1 MLAPIRNR
9 DISTKATKGAA
20 ATIPL
25 KCRARTLGIPLAV
38 SRELWFQFVALLFRL
53 GSPAH
58 LVVFRFA
65 DAFFEHLRTLAP
77 SLGIFVF
84 SEGICC
90 LPAGRTGQGIP
101 TLRFGY
107 GFPTF
112 FLRIRFRF
120 SRQLTFGLLII
131 GFGRFGRRMTVNR
144 G

>member
-1 MLAPIRNR
+1 SSNVETR
-9 DISTKATKGAA
+9 AA
-20 ATIPL
+20 
-25 KCRARTLGIPLAV
+25 GITVAV
-38 SRELWFQFVALLFRL
+38 SRELWFEFVDLLVRASCL
-53 GSPAH
+53 TH
-58 LVVFRFA
+58 LIVLRFA

-84 SEGICC
+84 CEGVCC
-90 LPAGRTGQGIP
+90 LSAGRTGQGIP

-107 GFPTF
+107 GLPTF

-131 GFGRFGRRMTVNR
+131 GFGRFGRRTTVNR